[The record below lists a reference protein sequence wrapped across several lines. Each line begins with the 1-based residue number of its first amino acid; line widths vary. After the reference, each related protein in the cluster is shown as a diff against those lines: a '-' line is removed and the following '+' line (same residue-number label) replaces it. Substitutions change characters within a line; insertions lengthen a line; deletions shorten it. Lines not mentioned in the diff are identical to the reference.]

1 MLAEAVEKEHMN
13 KQLALGGVG
22 RGRSRAAS
30 RARIWA
36 CALIVIGLAGCA
48 EQRLH
53 DDSRDLLRQ
62 GNYEAAVDSLE
73 AGARAYPNNPQLAAD
88 AIQAR
93 GQALA
98 LLIADANAARA
109 QQRFDEAKAA
119 LDRARKFDS
128 SGQRVDALLAA
139 LAVERR
145 QFEALAKADELIKAQ
160 DLRGASNVIAQA
172 LKDNPRQPQL
182 QAAQRRIEQL
192 AQAAK
197 PRGSAHLKE
206 TRPIS
211 LDFRDASLRTVLD
224 AVTRNSGVNFVLDKD
239 LRADSRVTIFLHGA
253 SVEDAIDL
261 IVSTNQLARKMID
274 EQTMLIYPNT
284 PDKQRDYQE
293 QVVRVFY
300 LTSSEAKGAAA
311 FLKSMLKLHDP
322 FVDERSNMLALR
334 DTPENV
340 ELAERL
346 LSLYDTADPEVT
358 LDLEVLEV
366 STSRL
371 TELGLAFPNSISFT
385 PLAPAGA
392 KGLTVGNIKDLTRND
407 IGVGVGPVTLNLRRE
422 VGDTRTLANPSIR
435 VRSKEKAKVM
445 IGDKVPV
452 ITTTTGQA
460 GFVSDSVSYL
470 DVGLQLEAEPTVFA
484 DDDVAIKL
492 GLEVSSVTGQVKS
505 GNGTLAYQIGTRN
518 ANTFLRLHD
527 GDTQLLAGLISHD
540 EQTTATR
547 VPGLGDLPILGRLF
561 SSQLDNGS
569 HSELVLAVTPHIV
582 RNVRRPE
589 TSEAELWIGTESAPR
604 LRAISNHAA
613 ASASQAEAPPPAGG
627 PPGAATAMP
636 TVPAVAPT
644 QPGAPAGPLPT
655 LHLTGPASA
664 KVGDII
670 HMNIELDSST
680 GLRGLPLQ
688 LSFDKDV
695 LALLVVQEG
704 DYFSRDGQKTSF
716 TQTIQAADGV
726 ARAGVLR
733 NSATAASGKGT
744 VYALQFKAI
753 KAGKATV
760 AVSGVNAISLGNDV
774 VVPAPPPLTFTVH

>member
-1 MLAEAVEKEHMN
+1 LGATSRESRWAAALLTAV
-13 KQLALGGVG
+13 A
-22 RGRSRAAS
+22 
-30 RARIWA
+30 
-36 CALIVIGLAGCA
+36 LAGCA

-53 DDSRDLLRQ
+53 DNSRDLLRQ
-62 GNYEAAVDSLE
+62 GDYEVAVDALD

-93 GQALA
+93 RQALT
-98 LLIADANAARA
+98 LLIADADTARK
-109 QQRFDEAKAA
+109 QQRFDDAKAA
-119 LDRARKFDS
+119 LERARRFDAT
-128 SGQRVDALLAA
+128 GQRVEPLLAQ

-145 QFEALAKADELIKAQ
+145 QFEALAQADELVKAQ
-160 DLRGASNVIAQA
+160 DLRGASRVIAEA
-172 LKDNPRQPQL
+172 LKDNSHQPQL
-182 QAAQRRIEQL
+182 LAAQRRIEQL
-192 AQAAK
+192 AHAAQ
-197 PRGSAHLKE
+197 PRGYVRLKE

-239 LRADSRVTIFLHGA
+239 LRVDSRVTIFLHGA
-253 SVEDAIDL
+253 SVEDAVDL

-274 EQTMLIYPNT
+274 DQTMLIYPNT

-311 FLKSMLKLHDP
+311 FLKSMLKLRDP
-322 FVDERSNMLALR
+322 FVDERSNMLAVR
-334 DTPENV
+334 DTPENI
-340 ELAERL
+340 ELATRL

-366 STSRL
+366 STTRL
-371 TELGLAFPNSISFT
+371 TELGLAFPNSVSFT
-385 PLAPAGA
+385 PLAPSGA
-392 KGLTVGNIKDLTRND
+392 SGLTLGNIKNLTRND
-407 IGVGVGPVTLNLRRE
+407 IGVGVGAVTLNLRRE

-470 DVGLQLEAEPTVFA
+470 DVGLLLEVEPTVFA
-484 DDDVAIKL
+484 DDDVAIKM

-518 ANTFLRLHD
+518 ASTFLRLHD
-527 GDTQLLAGLISHD
+527 GETQLLAGLISHD

-547 VPGLGDLPILGRLF
+547 VPGLGDLPVVGRLF

-582 RNVRRPE
+582 RNVRRPD
-589 TSEAELWIGTESAPR
+589 SDEAELWIGTESAPR
-604 LRAISNHAA
+604 LRAISNRAA
-613 ASASQAEAPPPAGG
+613 VLAPPPASG
-627 PPGAATAMP
+627 PLAG
-636 TVPAVAPT
+636 VAPSVPVPIAASHT
-644 QPGAPAGPLPT
+644 IPAQAGVPAGPLPT
-655 LHLTGPASA
+655 LHLTGPASV
-664 KVGDII
+664 KVGDIVR
-670 HMNIELDSST
+670 MRIELDSAV

-688 LSFDKDV
+688 LSFDKDT
-695 LALLVVQEG
+695 LSLLMVEEG
-704 DYFSRDGQKTSF
+704 GFFSKDGETTSF
-716 TQTIQAADGV
+716 TQTIQGADGV

-733 NSATAASGKGT
+733 NSATPASGKGT
-744 VYALQFKAI
+744 VYTLQFKAI
-753 KAGKATV
+753 KPGTATV
-760 AVSGVNAISLGNDV
+760 AVTGVNAISEGNDV
-774 VVPAPPPLTFTVH
+774 VVPAPPPLAFTVH

>member
-1 MLAEAVEKEHMN
+1 MSAWI
-13 KQLALGGVG
+13 ALGGACGLGLGARGG
-22 RGRSRAAS
+22 RRRAAL
-30 RARIWA
+30 ALA
-36 CALIVIGLAGCA
+36 CALLAGCA

-53 DDSRDLLRQ
+53 DNSQDLFRD
-62 GNYEAAVDSLE
+62 GNYEAAVDALD
-73 AGARAYPNNPQLAAD
+73 AGARAYPNNAQLVAD

-93 GQALA
+93 RQAMM
-98 LLIADANAARA
+98 LLVNEADAARRE
-109 QQRFDEAKAA
+109 QRFDDAQAA
-119 LDRARKFDS
+119 LLRARKFD
-128 SGQRVDALLAA
+128 GAGKRVEALIAE

-145 QFEALAKADELIKAQ
+145 QVEAITKAEELVKTEDFQ
-160 DLRGASNVIAQA
+160 GASRLVAAA
-172 LKDNPRQPQL
+172 LKDNPRQQQL
-182 QAAQRRIEQL
+182 LAEQRRIEQL
-192 AQAAK
+192 ARQAH
-197 PRGSAHLKE
+197 PRGYAHLKE

-261 IVSTNQLARKMID
+261 ITSTNQLARKMVD

-300 LTSSEAKGAAA
+300 LTSTEAKGAAA
-311 FLKSMLKLHDP
+311 FLKSMLKLRDP
-322 FVDERSNMLALR
+322 FVDERANMLALR

-358 LDLEVLEV
+358 LELEVLEI
-366 STSRL
+366 SSSRL
-371 TELGLAFPNSISFT
+371 TELGLALPNSVSLT
-385 PLAPAGA
+385 PLPPNGA
-392 KGLTVGNIKDLTRND
+392 TALTLGNIRNMTRGD
-407 IGVGVGPVTLNLRRE
+407 IGLGIGAAKLNLRRE
-422 VGDTRTLANPSIR
+422 VGDTKTLANPSIR

-470 DVGLQLEAEPTVFA
+470 DVGLQLEVEPTVFA

-527 GDTQLLAGLISHD
+527 GETQFLAGLISHD
-540 EQTTATR
+540 EQMTATR
-547 VPGLGDLPILGRLF
+547 LPGLGDLPLVGRLF
-561 SSQLDNGS
+561 SSQLDNGT
-569 HSELVLAVTPHIV
+569 HSELVLAVTPHVV

-589 TSEAELWIGTESAPR
+589 ANEAELWVGTESAPR
-604 LRAISNHAA
+604 LRTVVNRSAPA
-613 ASASQAEAPPPAGG
+613 ASASAGPQSAASGSQVSPVLPALPGPSGPAVGAQANPPP
-627 PPGAATAMP
+627 
-636 TVPAVAPT
+636 
-644 QPGAPAGPLPT
+644 T
-655 LHLTGPASA
+655 LRLQAPASA
-664 KVGDII
+664 KVGEIVRVT
-670 HMNIELDSST
+670 IELDSSV

-688 LSFDKDV
+688 MSFSKEE
-695 LALLVVQEG
+695 LALVVVEEG
-704 DYFSRDGQKTSF
+704 GYFSKDGEKTSF
-716 TQTIQAADGV
+716 TQSVQAGDGV
-726 ARAGVLR
+726 ARVGVLR
-733 NSATAASGKGT
+733 NGATAASGKGT
-744 VYALQFKAI
+744 VYTLQFKAL
-753 KAGKATV
+753 KPGAATL
-760 AVSGVNAISLGNDV
+760 AITSVNAISLGNDV
-774 VVPAPPPLTFTVH
+774 VVSTPAPLVLTVH

>member
-1 MLAEAVEKEHMN
+1 MGATS
-13 KQLALGGVG
+13 ALGGAWKFGLGVG
-22 RGRSRAAS
+22 AKRRRAAL
-30 RARIWA
+30 AVA
-36 CALIVIGLAGCA
+36 CLVLAGCA

-53 DDSRDLLRQ
+53 DNSQDLFRE
-62 GNYEAAVDSLE
+62 GNFEAAVEALD
-73 AGARAYPNNPQLAAD
+73 AGARAYPNNAQLVAD

-93 GQALA
+93 RQALM
-98 LLIADANAARA
+98 LLIQQADAARRER
-109 QQRFDEAKAA
+109 RFDDAQAVLE
-119 LDRARKFDS
+119 RARRFDA
-128 SGQRVDALLAA
+128 SGRRVEALIAE

-145 QFEALAKADELIKAQ
+145 QVEAIEKAE
-160 DLRGASNVIAQA
+160 DLVRADDFKGAARLVAAA

-182 QAAQRRIEQL
+182 LAEQRRIEEL
-192 AQAAK
+192 AHQAH
-197 PRGSAHLKE
+197 PRGYVHLKE

-284 PDKQRDYQE
+284 PEKQRDYQE

-300 LTSSEAKGAAA
+300 LTSTEAKGAAA
-311 FLKSMLKLHDP
+311 FLKSMLKVHDP

-334 DTPENV
+334 DTPENI

-346 LSLYDTADPEVT
+346 IGLYDTADPEVT
-358 LDLEVLEV
+358 LELEVLEV
-366 STSRL
+366 SSSRL
-371 TELGLAFPNSISFT
+371 TELGLALPNSVSLT
-385 PLAPAGA
+385 PLPPNGA
-392 KGLTVGNIKDLTRND
+392 SALTLGNLKDLSRGD
-407 IGVGVGPVTLNLRRE
+407 IGVGIGSAKLNLRRE
-422 VGDTRTLANPSIR
+422 VGDTKTLANPSIR

-470 DVGLQLEAEPTVFA
+470 DVGLQLEVEPTVFA

-527 GDTQLLAGLISHD
+527 GETQFLAGLISHD

-547 VPGLGDLPILGRLF
+547 VPGLGDLPLVGRLF
-561 SSQLDNGS
+561 SSQLDNGT
-569 HSELVLAVTPHIV
+569 HSELVLAVTPHVV

-589 TSEAELWIGTESAPR
+589 ASEAELWVGTESAPR
-604 LRAISNHAA
+604 LRTVANRSMPA
-613 ASASQAEAPPPAGG
+613 ASAAAPASAPATL
-627 PPGAATAMP
+627 AA
-636 TVPAVAPT
+636 PAVP
-644 QPGAPAGPLPT
+644 APAGPAVGVAGSPPPT
-655 LHLTGPASA
+655 LRLQGPTAA
-664 KVGDII
+664 KVGDVVRVTID
-670 HMNIELDSST
+670 LDSMA

-688 LSFDKDV
+688 VSFSKEE
-695 LALLVVQEG
+695 LALVVVEEG
-704 DYFSRDGQKTSF
+704 GFFSKDGEKTSF
-716 TQTIQAADGV
+716 THSNQPADGV
-726 ARAGVLR
+726 ARVGVLR

-744 VYALQFKAI
+744 VYTLQFKAL
-753 KAGKATV
+753 KAGTATV
-760 AVSGVNAISLGNDV
+760 AITNVNAISLGNDV
-774 VVPAPPPLTFTVH
+774 AVPTPAPLVLTVR

>member
-1 MLAEAVEKEHMN
+1 MGLRARGGQRCAA
-13 KQLALGGVG
+13 LAL
-22 RGRSRAAS
+22 AL
-30 RARIWA
+30 A
-36 CALIVIGLAGCA
+36 CALLAGCA

-53 DDSRDLLRQ
+53 NNSQDLFQ
-62 GNYEAAVDSLE
+62 EGNYEAAVDALD
-73 AGARAYPNNPQLAAD
+73 AGARAYPNNAQLVAD

-93 GQALA
+93 RQALM
-98 LLIADANAARA
+98 LLLNEADTARRE
-109 QQRFDEAKAA
+109 QRFDDAQAA
-119 LDRARKFDS
+119 LLRARKFDAS
-128 SGQRVDALLAA
+128 SKRVEALIAE

-145 QFEALAKADELIKAQ
+145 QVEAIAKAEEMVKTADFQ
-160 DLRGASNVIAQA
+160 GASRLVAAA
-172 LKDNPRQPQL
+172 LKDNPRQQQL
-182 QAAQRRIEQL
+182 LAEQRRIEEL
-192 AQAAK
+192 AHQAQ
-197 PRGSAHLKE
+197 PRGYVHLKE

-261 IVSTNQLARKMID
+261 ITSTNQLARKMVD

-300 LTSSEAKGAAA
+300 LTSTEAKGAAA
-311 FLKSMLKLHDP
+311 FLKSMLKLRDP
-322 FVDERSNMLALR
+322 FVDERANMVALR

-358 LDLEVLEV
+358 LELEVLEI
-366 STSRL
+366 SSSRL
-371 TELGLAFPNSISFT
+371 TELGLALPNSVSLT
-385 PLAPAGA
+385 PLPPNGA
-392 KGLTVGNIKDLTRND
+392 TSLTLGNIRNMTRGDIDLG
-407 IGVGVGPVTLNLRRE
+407 IGAAKLNLRRE
-422 VGDTRTLANPSIR
+422 VGDTKTLANPSIR

-470 DVGLQLEAEPTVFA
+470 DVGLQLEVEPTVFA

-518 ANTFLRLHD
+518 AHTFLRLHD
-527 GDTQLLAGLISHD
+527 GETQFLAGLISHD
-540 EQTTATR
+540 EQMTATR
-547 VPGLGDLPILGRLF
+547 LPGLGDLPVVGRLF
-561 SSQLDNGS
+561 SSQLDNGT
-569 HSELVLAVTPHIV
+569 HSELVLAVTPHVV

-589 TSEAELWIGTESAPR
+589 ANEAELWVGTESAPR
-604 LRAISNHAA
+604 LRTVANRSAPA
-613 ASASQAEAPPPAGG
+613 ASASAGSQSAASGAQVPPMLPAPPAL
-627 PPGAATAMP
+627 PGASG
-636 TVPAVAPT
+636 PAV
-644 QPGAPAGPLPT
+644 GAQAYSLPT
-655 LHLTGPASA
+655 LRLQGPASA
-664 KVGDII
+664 KVGDIVRVTI
-670 HMNIELDSST
+670 DLDSAV

-688 LSFDKDV
+688 VSFSKEQ
-695 LALLVVQEG
+695 LALVTIEEG
-704 DYFSRDGQKTSF
+704 GFFSKDGEKTSF
-716 TQTIQAADGV
+716 TQSVQAGDGV

-744 VYALQFKAI
+744 VYTLQFKAL
-753 KAGKATV
+753 KAGAATL
-760 AVSGVNAISLGNDV
+760 AVTSVNAISLGNEV
-774 VVPAPPPLTFTVH
+774 VIPAPPPLALTVR

>member
-1 MLAEAVEKEHMN
+1 MSAL
-13 KQLALGGVG
+13 LALGRVCQADL
-22 RGRSRAAS
+22 SYAS
-30 RARIWA
+30 WKRRWTFT
-36 CALIVIGLAGCA
+36 LIGAVLAGCA

-53 DDSRDLLRQ
+53 DGSRDLLRD
-62 GNYEAAVDSLE
+62 GNYEAAVDSLD

-93 GQALA
+93 RQALT
-98 LLIADANAARA
+98 LLIADANTART
-109 QQRFDEAKAA
+109 QQRFDDAKAA
-119 LDRARKFDS
+119 LERARKFDLT
-128 SGQRVDALLAA
+128 GQRVEPLLAQ
-139 LAVERR
+139 LGVERR
-145 QFEALAKADELIKAQ
+145 QFEALAKADDLVKAQ
-160 DLRGASNVIAQA
+160 DLRGAARVIADA

-192 AQAAK
+192 AHAAQ
-197 PRGSAHLKE
+197 PRGYARLKE

-239 LRADSRVTIFLHGA
+239 LRVDSRVTIFLHGA

-261 IVSTNQLARKMID
+261 ITSTNQLARKMVD
-274 EQTMLIYPNT
+274 DQTMLIYPNT

-300 LTSSEAKGAAA
+300 LSSSEAKGAAA

-334 DTPENV
+334 ETPENI
-340 ELAERL
+340 ELATRL

-358 LDLEVLEV
+358 LELEVLEV
-366 STSRL
+366 STTRL
-371 TELGLAFPNSISFT
+371 TELGLAFPNSVSFT
-385 PLAPAGA
+385 PLAPSGA
-392 KGLTVGNIKDLTRND
+392 SGLTLGNLKNLTRND
-407 IGVGVGPVTLNLRRE
+407 IGVGVGAVTLNLRRE

-470 DVGLQLEAEPTVFA
+470 DVGLQLEVEPTVFA
-484 DDDVAIKL
+484 DDDVAIKM

-527 GDTQLLAGLISHD
+527 GETQLLAGLISHD
-540 EQTTATR
+540 EQSTATR
-547 VPGLGDLPILGRLF
+547 VPGLGDLPIVGRLF

-582 RNVRRPE
+582 RNVRRPDAD
-589 TSEAELWIGTESAPR
+589 EAELWIGTESAPR
-604 LRAISNHAA
+604 LRAIANPPNSSLPDAPLAA
-613 ASASQAEAPPPAGG
+613 VAKPPEGQPLVDGTPVATLALKAPPDLKVHDAFRVMLDID
-627 PPGAATAMP
+627 TA
-636 TVPAVAPT
+636 
-644 QPGAPAGPLPT
+644 QR
-655 LHLTGPASA
+655 
-664 KVGDII
+664 I
-670 HMNIELDSST
+670 
-680 GLRGLPLQ
+680 RGLPVQ
-688 LSFDKDV
+688 IAYDKSMLS
-695 LALLVVQEG
+695 LTSIEEG
-704 DYFSRDGQKTSF
+704 DFLRQDGAHTSF
-716 TQTIQAADGV
+716 SQLMAGDGT
-726 ARAGVLR
+726 ARAGSLR
-733 NSATAASGKGT
+733 SSADGISGTGT
-744 VYALQFKAI
+744 VYVLQFTALRSGN
-753 KAGKATV
+753 AEVSVLDATV
-760 AVSGVNAISLGNDV
+760 VSLGAAV
-774 VVPAPPPLTFTVH
+774 ATVRPPPLSLKIGDK

>member
-1 MLAEAVEKEHMN
+1 MGASI
-13 KQLALGGVG
+13 ALGGAG
-22 RGRSRAAS
+22 RFGRDARRGRRWAAL
-30 RARIWA
+30 AVG
-36 CALIVIGLAGCA
+36 CVLLAGCA

-53 DDSRDLLRQ
+53 DNSQDLFRE
-62 GNYEAAVDSLE
+62 GSYEAAVDALD
-73 AGARAYPNNPQLAAD
+73 AGVRAHPNNAQLAAD

-93 GQALA
+93 RQALT
-98 LLIADANAARA
+98 LLVSEADAARRE
-109 QQRFDEAKAA
+109 QRFDDAQAA
-119 LDRARKFDS
+119 LLRARKFDIA
-128 SGQRVDALLAA
+128 GKRVDALIAE

-145 QFEALAKADELIKAQ
+145 QLEAIAKAE
-160 DLRGASNVIAQA
+160 DLVKTEDFQGASRLVAAA
-172 LKDNPRQPQL
+172 LKDNPRQQQL
-182 QAAQRRIEQL
+182 LAEQRRIEQL
-192 AQAAK
+192 AHQAR
-197 PRGSAHLKE
+197 PRGYVHLKE

-300 LTSSEAKGAAA
+300 LTSTEAKGAAA
-311 FLKSMLKLHDP
+311 FLKSMLKLRDP

-334 DTPENV
+334 DTPENI

-346 LSLYDTADPEVT
+346 LGLYDTADPEVT
-358 LDLEVLEV
+358 LELEVLEI
-366 STSRL
+366 SSSRL
-371 TELGLAFPNSISFT
+371 TDLGLALPNSVTLT
-385 PLAPAGA
+385 PLPPNGA
-392 KGLTVGNIKDLTRND
+392 SGLTLGNIKNLTRGD
-407 IGVGVGPVTLNLRRE
+407 IGVGVGAATLNLRRE
-422 VGDTRTLANPSIR
+422 VGDTKTLANPSIR

-470 DVGLQLEAEPTVFA
+470 DVGLQLEVEPTVFS

-527 GDTQLLAGLISHD
+527 GETQFLAGLISHD
-540 EQTTATR
+540 EQMTATR
-547 VPGLGDLPILGRLF
+547 LPGLGDLPVVGRLF
-561 SSQLDNGS
+561 SSQMDNGT
-569 HSELVLAVTPHIV
+569 HSELVLAVTPHVV

-589 TSEAELWIGTESAPR
+589 ANEAELWVGTESAPR
-604 LRAISNHAA
+604 LRTVANRPAPA
-613 ASASQAEAPPPAGG
+613 ASTPAS
-627 PPGAATAMP
+627 
-636 TVPAVAPT
+636 
-644 QPGAPAGPLPT
+644 AGPASAASGVPVSPALPEPARLPVGSPATPLST
-655 LHLTGPASA
+655 LRLRGPASA
-664 KVGDII
+664 KVGDIVRVTI
-670 HMNIELDSST
+670 DLESSV

-688 LSFDKDV
+688 VSFSKEQ
-695 LALLVVQEG
+695 LALVAMEEG
-704 DYFSRDGQKTSF
+704 GFFSKDGEKTSF
-716 TQTIQAADGV
+716 TQAVQAGEGV

-733 NSATAASGKGT
+733 NSATAASGQGT
-744 VYALQFKAI
+744 VYALQFKAL
-753 KAGKATV
+753 KAGPATL
-760 AVSGVNAISLGNDV
+760 AVTNVNAISVGGDV
-774 VVPAPPPLTFTVH
+774 VVPAPPPLAIAVQ

>member
-1 MLAEAVEKEHMN
+1 MS

-22 RGRSRAAS
+22 RGHLWAVSS
-30 RARIWA
+30 ARRWA
-36 CALIVIGLAGCA
+36 VAFLTAIVLAGCA

-53 DDSRDLLRQ
+53 DNSRDLLRQ
-62 GNYEAAVDSLE
+62 GDYEAAVEALD
-73 AGARAYPNNPQLAAD
+73 AGARTYPNNPQLGAD

-93 GQALA
+93 SQALT
-98 LLIADANAARA
+98 LLIADADAARK
-109 QQRFDEAKAA
+109 QQRFDDAKAA
-119 LDRARKFDS
+119 LERARKFDVT
-128 SGQRVDALLAA
+128 GQRIEPLLAQ
-139 LAVERR
+139 LVVERH
-145 QFEALAKADELIKAQ
+145 QFEALAKADELAKAQ
-160 DLRGASNVIAQA
+160 DLSGASRVIAEA
-172 LKDNPRQPQL
+172 LKDNPHQPQL

-192 AQAAK
+192 AHAAQ
-197 PRGSAHLKE
+197 PRGYVRLKE

-224 AVTRNSGVNFVLDKD
+224 AVTRNSGVNFVFDKD

-253 SVEDAIDL
+253 SVEDAIEL
-261 IVSTNQLARKMID
+261 IASTNQLARKMVD
-274 EQTMLIYPNT
+274 DQTMLIYPNT

-311 FLKSMLKLHDP
+311 FLKSMLKVHDP

-358 LDLEVLEV
+358 LELEVLEV

-371 TELGLAFPNSISFT
+371 TELGLAFPNSVSFT
-385 PLAPAGA
+385 PLAPSGA
-392 KGLTVGNIKDLTRND
+392 TGLTLGNIKNLTRND
-407 IGVGVGPVTLNLRRE
+407 IGVGVGAVTLNLRRE

-470 DVGLQLEAEPTVFA
+470 DVGLQLEVEPTVFA

-527 GDTQLLAGLISHD
+527 GETQLLAGLISHD
-540 EQTTATR
+540 EQMTATR
-547 VPGLGDLPILGRLF
+547 VPGLGDLPVVGRLF

-569 HSELVLAVTPHIV
+569 HSELVLAVTPHVV
-582 RNVRRPE
+582 RNVRRPD
-589 TSEAELWIGTESAPR
+589 SDEAELWIGTESAPR
-604 LRAISNHAA
+604 LRSISNKPGAVAPIA
-613 ASASQAEAPPPAGG
+613 ASAPVPGLAPGVAPPV
-627 PPGAATAMP
+627 ATPSAMP
-636 TVPAVAPT
+636 TST
-644 QPGAPAGPLPT
+644 GAFAGPLPM
-655 LHLTGPASA
+655 LHLSGPSSSV
-664 KVGDII
+664 KVGDVVRMSID
-670 HMNIELDSST
+670 LDSAV

-695 LALLVVQEG
+695 LSLLAVEEG
-704 DYFSRDGQKTSF
+704 GYFSRDGEKTSF

-733 NSATAASGKGT
+733 NGATPASGKGT
-744 VYALQFKAI
+744 VYTLQFKAV
-753 KAGKATV
+753 KAGTATV
-760 AVSGVNAISLGNDV
+760 AVTGVNAIGLGDGV
-774 VVPAPPPLTFTVH
+774 TIPAPPPFTFTVR

>member
-1 MLAEAVEKEHMN
+1 MSKLM
-13 KQLALGGVG
+13 ALGGVG
-22 RGRSRAAS
+22 RGHLGAAS
-30 RARIWA
+30 RERRWA
-36 CALIVIGLAGCA
+36 AALLTVVALAGCA

-53 DDSRDLLRQ
+53 DSSRDLLRQ
-62 GNYEAAVDSLE
+62 GDYEAAVDSLD
-73 AGARAYPNNPQLAAD
+73 AGARAYPNNPQLGAD

-93 GQALA
+93 RQALT
-98 LLIADANAARA
+98 LLIADADTARK
-109 QQRFDEAKAA
+109 QQRFDDAQAA
-119 LDRARKFDS
+119 LERARKFDAT
-128 SGQRVDALLAA
+128 GQRVEPLLAQ

-145 QFEALAKADELIKAQ
+145 QFEALAKADDLVKAQ
-160 DLRGASNVIAQA
+160 DLRAASRVIAEA

-182 QAAQRRIEQL
+182 QAAQRRVEQL
-192 AQAAK
+192 AHAAQ
-197 PRGSAHLKE
+197 PRGYVRLKE

-261 IVSTNQLARKMID
+261 IASTNQLARKMVD
-274 EQTMLIYPNT
+274 DQTMLIYPNT

-311 FLKSMLKLHDP
+311 FLKSMLKLRDP

-340 ELAERL
+340 ELAARL

-371 TELGLAFPNSISFT
+371 TELGLAFPNSVSFT
-385 PLAPAGA
+385 PLAPSGA
-392 KGLTVGNIKDLTRND
+392 SGLTLGNIKNLTRND
-407 IGVGVGPVTLNLRRE
+407 IGVGVGAVTLNLRRE

-470 DVGLQLEAEPTVFA
+470 DVGLQLEVEPTVFA
-484 DDDVAIKL
+484 DDDVAIKM

-518 ANTFLRLHD
+518 ASTFLRLHD
-527 GDTQLLAGLISHD
+527 GETQLLAGLISHD

-547 VPGLGDLPILGRLF
+547 VPGLGDLPVVGRLF

-582 RNVRRPE
+582 RNVRRPDAD
-589 TSEAELWIGTESAPR
+589 EAELWIGTESAPR
-604 LRAISNHAA
+604 LRAMSNRAAAPVAPA
-613 ASASQAEAPPPAGG
+613 ASAPLAG
-627 PPGAATAMP
+627 
-636 TVPAVAPT
+636 VAPS
-644 QPGAPAGPLPT
+644 APVPVAASPATPAQAGPLPT
-655 LHLTGPASA
+655 LHLAGPASV
-664 KVGDII
+664 KVGEIVRMRID
-670 HMNIELDSST
+670 LDSAV

-688 LSFDKDV
+688 LSFDKD
-695 LALLVVQEG
+695 ALSLLMVEEG
-704 DYFSRDGQKTSF
+704 GFFSQGGEKTSF
-716 TQTIQAADGV
+716 TQTIQGAEGV

-733 NSATAASGKGT
+733 NSATSATGKGT
-744 VYALQFKAI
+744 VYTLQFKAI
-753 KAGKATV
+753 KAGTATV
-760 AVSGVNAISLGNDV
+760 AVTGVNAISLGNDV
-774 VVPAPPPLTFTVH
+774 VVPAPPPLAFTVH

>member
-1 MLAEAVEKEHMN
+1 MGRDARGGRRWAT
-13 KQLALGGVG
+13 LAL
-22 RGRSRAAS
+22 
-30 RARIWA
+30 A
-36 CALIVIGLAGCA
+36 CALLAGCA

-53 DDSRDLLRQ
+53 DNSQDLLRA

-73 AGARAYPNNPQLAAD
+73 AGARAYPFNAQLQAD

-93 GQALA
+93 RQALT
-98 LLIADANAARA
+98 LLITEADAARR
-109 QQRFDEAKAA
+109 QQRFDDAQAA
-119 LDRARKFDS
+119 LVRARKFDTS
-128 SGQRVDALLAA
+128 SQRVEGLIAE

-145 QFEALAKADELIKAQ
+145 QVEAIAKAE
-160 DLRGASNVIAQA
+160 DLLQAEDFQGASRLVAAA
-172 LKDNPRQPQL
+172 LKDNPRQQQL
-182 QAAQRRIEQL
+182 LAERRRIELL
-192 AQAAK
+192 ARQAH
-197 PRGSAHLKE
+197 PRGYAHLRE

-239 LRADSRVTIFLHGA
+239 LRSDSRVTIFLHGA

-261 IVSTNQLARKMID
+261 ITSTNQLARKMVD

-300 LTSSEAKGAAA
+300 MTNTEAKGASA
-311 FLKSMLKLHDP
+311 FLKSMLKMRDP

-334 DTPENV
+334 DTPENI

-358 LDLEVLEV
+358 LELEVLEI
-366 STSRL
+366 SSSRL
-371 TELGLAFPNSISFT
+371 TELGLAFPNSVSLT
-385 PLAPAGA
+385 PLAPNGA
-392 KGLTVGNIKDLTRND
+392 SALTLGNIRNMTRND
-407 IGVGVGPVTLNLRRE
+407 VSVGIGAATLNLRRE
-422 VGDTRTLANPSIR
+422 VGDTKTLANPSIR

-470 DVGLQLEAEPTVFA
+470 DVGLQLEVEPTVFA

-505 GNGTLAYQIGTRN
+505 ANGTLAYQIGTRN

-527 GDTQLLAGLISHD
+527 GETQLLAGLISHD
-540 EQTTATR
+540 EQTTASR
-547 VPGLGDLPILGRLF
+547 LPGLGDLPVVGRLF
-561 SSQLDNGS
+561 SSQLDNGT
-569 HSELVLAVTPHIV
+569 HSELVLAVTPHVV
-582 RNVRRPE
+582 RNVRRPDAN
-589 TSEAELWIGTESAPR
+589 EAELWVGTESAPR
-604 LRAISNHAA
+604 LRMIANRPAAA
-613 ASASQAEAPPPAGG
+613 ASASTG
-627 PPGAATAMP
+627 PVVAVPGAA
-636 TVPAVAPT
+636 VAP
-644 QPGAPAGPLPT
+644 ALPAQAGQAVGVAANPLPA
-655 LHLTGPASA
+655 LRLLGPTSA
-664 KVGDII
+664 KVGEIVRVAID
-670 HMNIELDSST
+670 LDSAV

-688 LSFDKDV
+688 VSYNKDL
-695 LALLVVQEG
+695 LALVVVEEG
-704 DYFSRDGQKTSF
+704 GFFSKDGEKTSF
-716 TQTIQAADGV
+716 TQSIQAGDGI

-753 KAGKATV
+753 KPGSATL
-760 AVSGVNAISLGNDV
+760 AVTNVNAISLGSEV
-774 VVPAPPPLTFTVH
+774 TVPAPPPLALTVQ

>member
-1 MLAEAVEKEHMN
+1 MGASI
-13 KQLALGGVG
+13 ALGGAWRFG
-22 RGRSRAAS
+22 RDARRGRRWAAL
-30 RARIWA
+30 AVG
-36 CALIVIGLAGCA
+36 CLLLAGCA

-53 DDSRDLLRQ
+53 DNSQDLLRE
-62 GNYEAAVDSLE
+62 GSYEAAVDALD
-73 AGARAYPNNPQLAAD
+73 AGARAHPNNAQLAAD

-93 GQALA
+93 RQALT
-98 LLIADANAARA
+98 LLVSEADAARRE
-109 QQRFDEAKAA
+109 QRFDDAQAA
-119 LDRARKFDS
+119 LLRARKFDIA
-128 SGQRVDALLAA
+128 GKRVDALIAE

-145 QFEALAKADELIKAQ
+145 QFEAIAKAE
-160 DLRGASNVIAQA
+160 DLVKTEDFQGAARLVAAA
-172 LKDNPRQPQL
+172 LKDNPRQQQL
-182 QAAQRRIEQL
+182 LAEQRRIEQL
-192 AQAAK
+192 AHQAR
-197 PRGSAHLKE
+197 PRGYVHLKE

-300 LTSSEAKGAAA
+300 LTSTEAKGAAA
-311 FLKSMLKLHDP
+311 FLKSMLKLRDP

-334 DTPENV
+334 DTPENI

-358 LDLEVLEV
+358 LELEVLEI
-366 STSRL
+366 SSSRL
-371 TELGLAFPNSISFT
+371 TDLGLALPNSVTLT
-385 PLAPAGA
+385 PLPPNGA
-392 KGLTVGNIKDLTRND
+392 SGLTLGNIKNLTRGD
-407 IGVGVGPVTLNLRRE
+407 IGVGVGAATLNLRRE
-422 VGDTRTLANPSIR
+422 VGDTKTLANPSIR

-470 DVGLQLEAEPTVFA
+470 DVGLQLEVEPTVFS

-527 GDTQLLAGLISHD
+527 GETQFLAGLISHD
-540 EQTTATR
+540 EQMTATR
-547 VPGLGDLPILGRLF
+547 LPGLGDLPVVGRLF
-561 SSQLDNGS
+561 SSQMDNGT
-569 HSELVLAVTPHIV
+569 HSELVLAVTPHVV

-589 TSEAELWIGTESAPR
+589 ANEAELWVGTESAPR
-604 LRAISNHAA
+604 LRTVANRPAPA
-613 ASASQAEAPPPAGG
+613 ASTPAPAAPPSAASGGLVSPALSEPAR
-627 PPGAATAMP
+627 PPVGSAAN
-636 TVPAVAPT
+636 
-644 QPGAPAGPLPT
+644 PLST
-655 LHLTGPASA
+655 LRLRGPASA
-664 KVGDII
+664 KVGDIVHVTI
-670 HMNIELDSST
+670 DLESSV

-688 LSFDKDV
+688 VSFSKEQ
-695 LALLVVQEG
+695 LALVAMEEG
-704 DYFSRDGQKTSF
+704 GFFSKDGERTSF
-716 TQTIQAADGV
+716 TQVVQAGEGV

-733 NSATAASGKGT
+733 NSATAASGQGT
-744 VYALQFKAI
+744 VYALQFKAL
-753 KAGKATV
+753 KSGSATI
-760 AVSGVNAISLGNDV
+760 AVTNVNAIGVGSDV
-774 VVPAPPPLTFTVH
+774 VVPAPSALTIAVQ

>member
-1 MLAEAVEKEHMN
+1 MSL
-13 KQLALGGVG
+13 QLALGGVG
-22 RGRSRAAS
+22 RGRLGAGLRG
-30 RARIWA
+30 RHWVL
-36 CALIVIGLAGCA
+36 ALVVMALAGCA

-62 GNYEAAVDSLE
+62 GDYEAAVDALD

-93 GQALA
+93 RQALT
-98 LLIADANAARA
+98 LLIGDADTALR
-109 QQRFDEAKAA
+109 QQRFDDAKAA
-119 LDRARKFDS
+119 LERARKFDPT
-128 SGQRVDALLAA
+128 GQRVDALLAE

-145 QFEALAKADELIKAQ
+145 QFEALAKADELVKAQ
-160 DLRGASNVIAQA
+160 DLRGAARVVADA

-192 AQAAK
+192 AHAAK
-197 PRGSAHLKE
+197 PLGYVRLKE

-211 LDFRDASLRTVLD
+211 LDFHDASLRTVLD

-239 LRADSRVTIFLHGA
+239 LRVDSRVTIYLHGA
-253 SVEDAIDL
+253 SVEDAVDL

-274 EQTMLIYPNT
+274 DQTMLIYPNT

-300 LTSSEAKGAAA
+300 LTSTEAKGAAA

-334 DTPENV
+334 DTPENI

-366 STSRL
+366 SSTRL
-371 TELGLAFPNSISFT
+371 TDLGLAFPNSVSLT

-392 KGLTVGNIKDLTRND
+392 TGLTLGNLKNLGRND
-407 IGVGVGPVTLNLRRE
+407 IGVGVGALTLNLRRE

-452 ITTTTGQA
+452 FTTTTGQA
-460 GFVSDSVSYL
+460 GFVADSVSYL
-470 DVGLQLEAEPTVFA
+470 DVGLQLEVEPTVFA

-492 GLEVSSVTGQVKS
+492 GLEVSSVTGQVTS
-505 GNGTLAYQIGTRN
+505 TNGTLAYQIGTRN

-527 GDTQLLAGLISHD
+527 GETQLLAGLISHD
-540 EQTTATR
+540 EQMSATR
-547 VPGLGDLPILGRLF
+547 VPGLGDLPVVGRLF

-569 HSELVLAVTPHIV
+569 HSELVLAVTPHVV
-582 RNVRRPE
+582 RNVRRPD
-589 TSEAELWIGTESAPR
+589 SDEAQLWIGTESAPR
-604 LRAISNHAA
+604 LRAISTRSAAAAPPA
-613 ASASQAEAPPPAGG
+613 ASAPAG
-627 PPGAATAMP
+627 
-636 TVPAVAPT
+636 AVAPVAT
-644 QPGAPAGPLPT
+644 QPAATPSSMPVPTLATAGPLPK
-655 LHLTGPASA
+655 LRLIGPASV
-664 KVGDII
+664 KVGEIVR
-670 HMNIELDSST
+670 MSVELDSAV

-695 LALLVVQEG
+695 LSLLTVEEG
-704 DYFSRDGQKTSF
+704 GFFSQNGEKTSF
-716 TQTIQAADGV
+716 TQAIQAADGV

-733 NSATAASGKGT
+733 NGAIGASGKGS
-744 VYALQFKAI
+744 VYTLQFKAL
-753 KAGKATV
+753 KAGLATV
-760 AVSGVNAISLGNDV
+760 AVTGVNAIGLGDGV
-774 VVPAPPPLTFTVH
+774 TLPAPPPFTFTVR

>member
-1 MLAEAVEKEHMN
+1 MGRDARGGRRCAT
-13 KQLALGGVG
+13 LAL
-22 RGRSRAAS
+22 
-30 RARIWA
+30 A
-36 CALIVIGLAGCA
+36 CALLAGCA

-53 DDSRDLLRQ
+53 DNSQDLLRA

-73 AGARAYPNNPQLAAD
+73 AGARAYPFNAQLQAD

-93 GQALA
+93 RQALT
-98 LLIADANAARA
+98 LLITEADAARR
-109 QQRFDEAKAA
+109 QQRFDDAQAA
-119 LDRARKFDS
+119 LVRARKFDTS
-128 SGQRVDALLAA
+128 SQRVEGLIAE

-145 QFEALAKADELIKAQ
+145 QVEAIAKAEDLIQAEDFQ
-160 DLRGASNVIAQA
+160 GASRLVAAA
-172 LKDNPRQPQL
+172 LKDNPRQQQL
-182 QAAQRRIEQL
+182 LAERRRIELL
-192 AQAAK
+192 ARQAH
-197 PRGSAHLKE
+197 PRGYAHLRE

-239 LRADSRVTIFLHGA
+239 LRSDSRVTIFLHGA

-261 IVSTNQLARKMID
+261 ITSTNQLARKMVD

-300 LTSSEAKGAAA
+300 MTNTEAKGASA
-311 FLKSMLKLHDP
+311 FLKSMLKMRDP

-334 DTPENV
+334 DTPENI

-358 LDLEVLEV
+358 LELEVLEI
-366 STSRL
+366 SSSRL
-371 TELGLAFPNSISFT
+371 TELGLAFPNSVSLT
-385 PLAPAGA
+385 PLAPNGA
-392 KGLTVGNIKDLTRND
+392 SALTLGNIRNMTRND
-407 IGVGVGPVTLNLRRE
+407 VSVGIGAATLNLRRE
-422 VGDTRTLANPSIR
+422 VGDTKTLANPSIR

-470 DVGLQLEAEPTVFA
+470 DVGLQLEVEPTVFA

-505 GNGTLAYQIGTRN
+505 ANGTLAYQIGTRN

-527 GDTQLLAGLISHD
+527 GETQLLAGLISHD
-540 EQTTATR
+540 EQTTASR
-547 VPGLGDLPILGRLF
+547 LPGLGDLPVVGRLF
-561 SSQLDNGS
+561 SSQLDNGT
-569 HSELVLAVTPHIV
+569 HSELVLAVTPHVV
-582 RNVRRPE
+582 RNVRRPDAN
-589 TSEAELWIGTESAPR
+589 EAELWVGTESAPR
-604 LRAISNHAA
+604 LRMIANRPAAA
-613 ASASQAEAPPPAGG
+613 ASASTG
-627 PPGAATAMP
+627 PVAAVPGAAA
-636 TVPAVAPT
+636 
-644 QPGAPAGPLPT
+644 APALPAQAGQAVGVAANPLPA
-655 LHLTGPASA
+655 LRLLGPTSA
-664 KVGDII
+664 KVGEIVRVAID
-670 HMNIELDSST
+670 LDSAV

-688 LSFDKDV
+688 VSYNKDL
-695 LALLVVQEG
+695 LALVVVEEG
-704 DYFSRDGQKTSF
+704 GFFSKDGEKTSF
-716 TQTIQAADGV
+716 TQSIQAGDGI

-753 KAGKATV
+753 KPGSATL
-760 AVSGVNAISLGNDV
+760 AVTNVNAISLGSDV
-774 VVPAPPPLTFTVH
+774 TVPAPPPLALTVQ

>member
-1 MLAEAVEKEHMN
+1 LLAE
-13 KQLALGGVG
+13 
-22 RGRSRAAS
+22 
-30 RARIWA
+30 
-36 CALIVIGLAGCA
+36 
-48 EQRLH
+48 
-53 DDSRDLLRQ
+53 
-62 GNYEAAVDSLE
+62 
-73 AGARAYPNNPQLAAD
+73 
-88 AIQAR
+88 
-93 GQALA
+93 
-98 LLIADANAARA
+98 
-109 QQRFDEAKAA
+109 
-119 LDRARKFDS
+119 
-128 SGQRVDALLAA
+128 

-145 QFEALAKADELIKAQ
+145 QFEALAKADELVKAQ
-160 DLRGASNVIAQA
+160 DLRGAARVIADA

-192 AQAAK
+192 AHAAQ
-197 PRGSAHLKE
+197 PRGYVRLKE

-239 LRADSRVTIFLHGA
+239 LRLDSRVTIFLHGA

-274 EQTMLIYPNT
+274 DQTMLIYPNT
-284 PDKQRDYQE
+284 PEKQRDYQE

-311 FLKSMLKLHDP
+311 FLKAMLKLRDP
-322 FVDERSNMLALR
+322 FVDERSNMLAVR
-334 DTPENV
+334 DTPENI
-340 ELAERL
+340 ELATRL
-346 LSLYDTADPEVT
+346 LNLYDTADPEVT

-366 STSRL
+366 STTRL
-371 TELGLAFPNSISFT
+371 TELGLAFPNSVSFT
-385 PLAPAGA
+385 PLAPSGA
-392 KGLTVGNIKDLTRND
+392 SGLTLGNIKNLTRND
-407 IGVGVGPVTLNLRRE
+407 IGVGVGAVTLNLRRE

-470 DVGLQLEAEPTVFA
+470 DVGLQLEVEPTVFA
-484 DDDVAIKL
+484 DDDVAIKM

-527 GDTQLLAGLISHD
+527 GETQLLAGLISHD

-547 VPGLGDLPILGRLF
+547 VPGLGDLPVVGRLF

-582 RNVRRPE
+582 RNVRRPD
-589 TSEAELWIGTESAPR
+589 SDEAELWIGTESAPR
-604 LRAISNHAA
+604 LRAISNRSAA
-613 ASASQAEAPPPAGG
+613 AAAPAGSA
-627 PPGAATAMP
+627 PATS
-636 TVPAVAPT
+636 VAPGVPVAASPAT
-644 QPGAPAGPLPT
+644 PAQAGAPAGPLAA

-664 KVGDII
+664 KVGDVV
-670 HMNIELDSST
+670 HLDIDLESAA

-688 LSFDKDV
+688 LSFDKDT
-695 LALLVVQEG
+695 LSLLVVEEG
-704 DYFSRDGQKTSF
+704 GFFSQDGEKTSF
-716 TQTIQAADGV
+716 TQTIQATDGI

-744 VYALQFKAI
+744 VYRLQFKAL
-753 KAGKATV
+753 KPGTATV
-760 AVSGVNAISLGNDV
+760 AVTGVNAISLGNDL
-774 VVPAPPPLTFTVH
+774 VVPAPPPLTFTVR